1 MLRVLTD
8 ALIHTDARPRCKDK
22 TCPCQHGEQESVT
35 IAPASFWPLK
45 DGSPDCAWCADEMGI
60 PPAQRTGSHG
70 ICQRH
75 ADMLVAR
82 AKMRKR
88 GRS

>member
-22 TCPCQHGEQESVT
+22 SCPCQNGEQESVT
-35 IAPASFWPLK
+35 VSPTSFWPLRN
-45 DGSPDCAWCADEMGI
+45 GSSDCAWCRDEQGL
-60 PPAQRTGSHG
+60 PQGNGSHG

-75 ADMLVAR
+75 ADELIAR